1 MTKYKSEAFAAIHE
15 DATTLYELG
24 IIDKTTMREFDKDCL
39 TPIDDLTPSDIKA
52 IRENE
57 NMSQTVFAHY
67 LNVSKN
73 LISEWE
79 RGKKK
84 PSGAAT
90 KLLTLVKDKG
100 IMAIV

>member
-1 MTKYKSEAFAAIHE
+1 MTIYKSDALAAIHE
-15 DATTLYELG
+15 SATALYE
-24 IIDKTTMREFDKDCL
+24 IDAIDKKTMREFDDACL
-39 TPIDDLTPSDIKA
+39 TPIKELTPADIKA

-57 NMSQTVFAHY
+57 HLSQSVFAHY

-100 IMAIV
+100 IATLA

>member
-1 MTKYKSEAFAAIHE
+1 MTTYKSDALAAIHE
-15 DATTLYELG
+15 SATALYEIG
-24 IIDKTTMREFDKDCL
+24 VIDKTTMREFNKDCL

-57 NMSQTVFAHY
+57 NMPQTVFAHY

-84 PSGAAT
+84 LSGAAT